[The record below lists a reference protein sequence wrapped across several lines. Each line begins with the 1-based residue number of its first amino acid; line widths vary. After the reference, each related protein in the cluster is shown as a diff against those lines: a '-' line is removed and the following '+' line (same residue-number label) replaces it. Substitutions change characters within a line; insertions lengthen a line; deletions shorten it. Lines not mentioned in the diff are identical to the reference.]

1 MHKDNPHM
9 DEAIDD
15 GKGELTMWLVVQR
28 TRQSGVKEWEKEK
41 LGEEYHGHLFTGE
54 SFIFQYKY
62 LQKNVE
68 KFVIYFWQGRDS
80 SIAEKGASALESID
94 VANETGGEAR
104 QVRIPQG
111 HETQHFLSLFR
122 EGMRFSSPNTSGSTK
137 TNTNF
142 Q

>member
-1 MHKDNPHM
+1 MHKDNPYV
-9 DEAIDD
+9 DEIIDD

-41 LGEEYHGHLFTGE
+41 LGEEFHGHLFTGE

-122 EGMRFSSPNTSGSTK
+122 EGRHSLSSSLKNNTTTTS
-137 TNTNF
+137 
-142 Q
+142 